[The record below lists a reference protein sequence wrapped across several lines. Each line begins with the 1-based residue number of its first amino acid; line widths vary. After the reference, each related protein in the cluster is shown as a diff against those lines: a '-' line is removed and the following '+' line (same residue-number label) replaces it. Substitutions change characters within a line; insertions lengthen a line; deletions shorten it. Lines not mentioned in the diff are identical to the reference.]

1 MRAASYEGY
10 GTDVYIYLNALA
22 GEAVEMLPVW
32 SPTASDKVGFYQNT
46 AICIHMF
53 APPLKKKVKPGP
65 NLMNSKTELNHY
77 ENSNTFSKKFT
88 FSWEKKFAFFKASL
102 QFNSKLDNW

>member
-46 AICIHMF
+46 AI
-53 APPLKKKVKPGP
+53 
-65 NLMNSKTELNHY
+65 
-77 ENSNTFSKKFT
+77 
-88 FSWEKKFAFFKASL
+88 
-102 QFNSKLDNW
+102 